1 MNSEFLK
8 RQEEACKDPYSA
20 YLFAKDVPGA
30 DIKGLT
36 DLSSPRFYSWH
47 EKKWKSS
54 KCNS

>member
-36 DLSSPRFYSWH
+36 DLSSPRFYS
-47 EKKWKSS
+47 
-54 KCNS
+54 